1 MLLTI
6 DNNTIWYCCIHMVD
20 MYKHIFIGIWHYRS
34 ANGGKFQSRDT
45 ENFLLKSAAK
55 KWVHNFVL
63 FQVEIALFLVAN
75 VVITRLLTWV
85 CSNVLVPPVSW
96 SEVAVS
102 RDDLLDRSEPLENHN
117 TTDDH
122 LTSVIALSFTRW
134 QHQHTQYIPQVAAPL
149 PNRPNHHN
157 ITKLNRNRNGFLKI
171 KIIIK

>member
-1 MLLTI
+1 M
-6 DNNTIWYCCIHMVD
+6 
-20 MYKHIFIGIWHYRS
+20 
-34 ANGGKFQSRDT
+34 
-45 ENFLLKSAAK
+45 
-55 KWVHNFVL
+55 
-63 FQVEIALFLVAN
+63 
-75 VVITRLLTWV
+75 

-149 PNRPNHHN
+149 PNRPNHHIPPGFID
-157 ITKLNRNRNGFLKI
+157 ITKCYQFNKIRINHHMEGQFGSGAIFMSHVDVISLLNFSNILLICVQSYRFGANNTFNEKGHIPQYVHIVQHLYTV
-171 KIIIK
+171 